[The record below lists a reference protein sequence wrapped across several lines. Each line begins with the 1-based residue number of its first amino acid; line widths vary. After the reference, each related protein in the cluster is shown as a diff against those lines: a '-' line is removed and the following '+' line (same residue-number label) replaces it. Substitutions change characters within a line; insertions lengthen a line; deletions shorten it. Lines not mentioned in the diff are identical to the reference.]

1 MNKTQFLQ
9 LVLGT
14 IETAFE
20 GECQRQGVANIVAR
34 NDLSVIPDRESLI
47 RSIVFGIS
55 NRFSDQYEADLE
67 SLIRGDVA
75 LVKEFDIKRISRR
88 IMKSRVAQQ
97 YLIGQRLKQFGS
109 MSHFKNKQGIDQIL
123 IKGATTDFV
132 YASQHR
138 SNAVLKLLRSQWPH
152 LLGIEGRFAKRD
164 NRSNQKLQKI
174 NVGGGNIGCEYMGFV
189 VYSEHYSASTHG
201 DVLRIKLTKKPGQ
214 PVGLGPKEAE
224 LYKSILNSL
233 AKMFRMMHIVRSVEV
248 DTSCLVVVLK
258 KGEFMKSPLELNH
271 GANVAVD
278 AIKDKLESRHDALKA
293 MNAELETL
301 KKRQAELDKQVVW
314 TESDIKTL
322 NKALEIMML

>member
-1 MNKTQFLQ
+1 
-9 LVLGT
+9 
-14 IETAFE
+14 
-20 GECQRQGVANIVAR
+20 
-34 NDLSVIPDRESLI
+34 
-47 RSIVFGIS
+47 
-55 NRFSDQYEADLE
+55 
-67 SLIRGDVA
+67 
-75 LVKEFDIKRISRR
+75 
-88 IMKSRVAQQ
+88 
-97 YLIGQRLKQFGS
+97 
-109 MSHFKNKQGIDQIL
+109 
-123 IKGATTDFV
+123 
-132 YASQHR
+132 
-138 SNAVLKLLRSQWPH
+138 
-152 LLGIEGRFAKRD
+152 
-164 NRSNQKLQKI
+164 
-174 NVGGGNIGCEYMGFV
+174 MGFV

-293 MNAELETL
+293 MNAELETI

>member
-20 GECQRQGVANIVAR
+20 GECQRQGVANIIAR
-34 NDLSVIPDRESLI
+34 NNLTAIPDREALI

-55 NRFSDQYEADLE
+55 NRFSDQYESDLE

-109 MSHFKNKQGIDQIL
+109 MSHFKNKQGINQIL

-138 SNAVLKLLRSQWPH
+138 SSAVLKLLRSQWPH

-164 NRSNQKLQKI
+164 NRSNQKLTKI

-189 VYSEHYSASTHG
+189 VYSEQYSSTQS
-201 DVLRIKLTKKPGQ
+201 DVIRIKLTKKPGG
-214 PVGLGPKEAE
+214 PLGLSPKQAN
-224 LYKSILNSL
+224 LYKSILRSL
-233 AKMFRMMHIVRSVEV
+233 GKMFEMMHIVQKVEV
-248 DTSCLVVVLK
+248 DTSCIVVVLK
-258 KGEFMKSPLELNH
+258 KGEFMKSPLEVTYD
-271 GANVAVD
+271 ANTAID
-278 AIKDKLESRHDALKA
+278 AIKDKIRSRQEALKSSSS
-293 MNAELETL
+293 ELNTL
-301 KKRQAELDKQVVW
+301 KKRIAEVEKHIIW

-322 NKALEIMML
+322 NKALEIMLV